1 MKKILLSL
9 FILFIFF
16 IAPAQL
22 VGKVASIADGDTF
35 TMIIQSKKIKVRLY
49 GIDCPEKGQEFYST
63 AKQFLSGKV
72 LNKTVSVKK
81 LNTDPYGR
89 TVGIARVDGVNVNEK
104 LLEAGLAWHY
114 NNYDKSLAW
123 TNLEKKLS
131 KTKKGYGFNTTRKR
145 LGHIGKKRGRN
156 SFHSGTNLL

>member
-1 MKKILLSL
+1 MRRILLSL

-16 IAPAQL
+16 NAPAQL

-35 TMIIQSKKIKVRLY
+35 TMIVQSKKIKVRLY
-49 GIDCPEKGQEFYST
+49 GIDCPEKGQEFYSA
-63 AKQFLSGKV
+63 AKQFLSGKI

-89 TVGIARVDGVNVNEK
+89 TVGIAQVDGVNVNEK

-123 TNLEKKLS
+123 TTLEKKA
-131 KTKKGYGFNTTRKR
+131 KQNKKGLWVQYNPKAPWVYRKEKR
-145 LGHIGKKRGRN
+145 KK
-156 SFHSGTNLL
+156 